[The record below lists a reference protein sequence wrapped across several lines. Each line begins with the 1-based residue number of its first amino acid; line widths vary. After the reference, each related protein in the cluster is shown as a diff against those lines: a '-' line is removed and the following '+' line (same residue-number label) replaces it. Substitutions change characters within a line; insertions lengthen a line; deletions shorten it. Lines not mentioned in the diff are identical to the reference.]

1 MQKESARGLQLAA
14 IELGIDIDVDKK
26 YSGRGMYGDTTY
38 AVTVN
43 GIASLA
49 AIIAVASRNFDDVGK
64 FTIEDF
70 VEDMQNLRSDSMGR
84 DYVYY

>member
-1 MQKESARGLQLAA
+1 MQKDSARSLQLAA
-14 IELGIDIDVDKK
+14 IELGVDIGVDKK

-49 AIIAVASRNFDDVGK
+49 SIVAMASRNFDDIGK
-64 FTIEDF
+64 FTFEDF
-70 VEDMQNLRSDSMGR
+70 VEDMQNLRGDSMGR
-84 DYVYY
+84 GYVYY